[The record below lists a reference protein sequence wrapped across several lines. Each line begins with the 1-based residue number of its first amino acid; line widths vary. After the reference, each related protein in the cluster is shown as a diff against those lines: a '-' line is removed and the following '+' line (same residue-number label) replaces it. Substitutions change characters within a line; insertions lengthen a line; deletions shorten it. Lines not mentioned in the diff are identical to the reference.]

1 MDLED
6 ALDRLKKS
14 GNYRSIPVAGAYDGV
29 DFSTNDY
36 LGIAADRS
44 LQLEFMNSV
53 DRRMSPLTSS
63 ASRLLVSRQDEYAHL
78 ESKLSELYRGQ
89 VLLFNSGYHA
99 NTGMVSSLCD
109 KSAMV
114 LADRLVHASIIDG
127 IVLSRSPFS
136 RFRHNDYNH
145 LETLLKRYYDHYDR
159 FLVVAEGVY
168 SMDGDM
174 ADIANL
180 VALKRRYPK
189 VMLYIDEAHS
199 FGVLG
204 PNGLGLVERYYRECR
219 TAERGEV
226 DVVVGTFGKA
236 IGSYGAFCVTST
248 LVRDFAVN
256 TARSFIFSTALPPI
270 CCAWTRWVLDRVVAM
285 DDRRELLSRLGQSL
299 KNILSAYQPNATVA
313 SHIQPLIVGDA
324 VKAVEL
330 SKHLA
335 DAGFKVLPIRTPT
348 VPPGTERLRFSL
360 SASMS
365 MDDIANLD
373 NALKRIAL

>member
-1 MDLED
+1 MDITGVLNH
-6 ALDRLKKS
+6 LKES
-14 GNYRSIPVAGAYDGV
+14 GNYRNIPAAAVYDGV

-44 LQLEFMNSV
+44 LQLEFMDSV
-53 DRRMSPLTSS
+53 DNRMSQLTSS
-63 ASRLLVSRQDEYAHL
+63 ASRLLASRQDEYAAL
-78 ESKLSELYRGQ
+78 ESKLSELYGGQ
-89 VLLFNSGYHA
+89 ALLFNSGYHA
-99 NTGMVSSLCD
+99 NTGLVSSLCD
-109 KSAMV
+109 RSTMV
-114 LADRLVHASIIDG
+114 LADMLVHASIIDG
-127 IVLSRSPFS
+127 IVLSRAPFS

-145 LETLLKRYYDHYDR
+145 LETLLKRDYDRYDR
-159 FLVVAEGVY
+159 FLVVAEGIY

-174 ADIANL
+174 ADIAGL

-204 PNGLGLVERYYRECR
+204 PKGLGLVERYYSDDPA
-219 TAERGEV
+219 AEPGEV

-236 IGSYGAFCVTST
+236 IGSYGAFSVTSDPI
-248 LVRDFAVN
+248 REFAVN

-270 CCAWTRWVLDRVVAM
+270 CCAWTRWILDRVVNM
-285 DDRRELLSRLGQSL
+285 DNRREHLSQLGQSL
-299 KNILSAYQPNATVA
+299 KKVLSGYQTHDTAA

-324 VKAVEL
+324 LMAVEM

-335 DAGFKVLPIRTPT
+335 NAGFKALPIRTPT

-365 MDDIANLD
+365 FDDIDKLD
-373 NALKRIAL
+373 NALNRLAL